1 MIEKTPKRKY
11 TKSAVIERKEVAK
24 RKKAEKECY
33 SEANR
38 SKLTILAIDPS
49 YQECGFS
56 LFQEGEL
63 ILIERLNFEFIQKKN
78 ELKGEMSKKEKR
90 KRLKRVIEL
99 FTMAFSV
106 DVVVTERARLY
117 SQGFINIDVI
127 AALSELICVII
138 DTVDCPVV
146 SINTQTWRFHTSGD
160 RFHKKADTIKWV
172 LEKMITDGVCYAR
185 DRELTDNE
193 CDAVGIGKAFYNG
206 AKSEI
211 ER

>member
-1 MIEKTPKRKY
+1 MIEKVKKKPT
-11 TKSAVIERKEVAK
+11 
-24 RKKAEKECY
+24 RKKAEKECFP
-33 SEANR
+33 EINR
-38 SKLTILAIDPS
+38 EKLTILAIDPS
-49 YQECGFS
+49 YEECGFS

-63 ILIERLNFEFIQKKN
+63 IFIDRLNFEVIQKKN
-78 ELKGEMSKKEKR
+78 GLKGEMSKREKR
-90 KRLKRVIEL
+90 KRLKRTIEI
-99 FTMAFSV
+99 FKRAFFI

-138 DTVDCPVV
+138 DTVECPVV
-146 SINTQTWRFHTSGD
+146 SINTQTWRFLTSGN

-172 LEKMITDGVCYAR
+172 QEHMLHDGVLHAT
-185 DRELTDNE
+185 DRKLTDNE
-193 CDAVGIGKAFYNG
+193 TDSVGIGKAFYNG